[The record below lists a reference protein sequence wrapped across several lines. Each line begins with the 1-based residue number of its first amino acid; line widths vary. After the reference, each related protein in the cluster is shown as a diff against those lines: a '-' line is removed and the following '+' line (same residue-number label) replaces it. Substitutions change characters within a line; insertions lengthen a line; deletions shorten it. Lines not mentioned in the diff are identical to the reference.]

1 MVPPATRKAS
11 VVKVAT
17 VSELKYLNR
26 SSILPVHYNECI
38 DLFGL
43 LLQLPNPSSGTHGAL
58 PTCSADYVH
67 PVGFTGRST
76 VVLRPLL
83 N

>member
-17 VSELKYLNR
+17 VSELKYLKI
-26 SSILPVHYNECI
+26 SSIIAVHYNECI
-38 DLFGL
+38 DLL
-43 LLQLPNPSSGTHGAL
+43 LLQLPSPSSGTRGAL